1 MTMYAKITNGLVE
14 QFPYSVAKLKRDN
27 PLTSYPSPMS
37 TVQMANSG
45 LYFVKGL
52 SAPEIGPYEVAY
64 HTGDIVQAG
73 GEWQREWAVRDMFAD
88 TTDGDGV
95 TTTKAEHEAA
105 FFAVAK
111 ATKLAELA
119 TIRWGAEESG
129 TTFGGNPLAT
139 DRTTQAKLT
148 AGYAKAVND
157 TEYTIANWKFA
168 AGVFTTLDA
177 STIIAAANAV
187 EAHIQACFTNE
198 ASLSANVLA
207 AADFAALDAV
217 DLTVGWP

>member
-1 MTMYAKITNGLVE
+1 MYAKITNGLVE

-27 PLTSYPSPMS
+27 PNTSYPKNMNAGQLASVGVYP
-37 TVQMANSG
+37 VIG
-45 LYFVKGL
+45 R
-52 SAPEIGPYEVAY
+52 SAPDTGPYEVAY
-64 HTGDIVQAG
+64 HTGQAVQVN
-73 GEWQREWAVRDMFAD
+73 GEWQREWAIKDMFAN

-105 FFAVAK
+105 FFDAAK
-111 ATKLAELA
+111 AAKLAELA
-119 TIRWGAEESG
+119 TIRWNAEESG

-157 TEYTIANWKFA
+157 PDFVIASWKFA
-168 AGVFTTLDA
+168 AGVFGSLDA
-177 STIIAAANAV
+177 TTIIAAANAV

-198 ASLSANVLA
+198 AALSANVLSA
-207 AADFAALDAV
+207 VDFAALEAV